1 LKLLGYQKD
10 SNFWVIR
17 WHKSCIFRTT
27 NATFSCRMHL
37 NGTIS
42 NDTPGVVTR
51 ELFMK
56 WIQNLLGFFYD
67 ILFGCRHWSQTRPF
81 TLEQQTYKVCLDCGK
96 QIYYSTER
104 MTPLSAREV
113 RRMKAATTAPITV
126 ISTSMNAGGFLTR
139 RANKSNAAA

>member
-1 LKLLGYQKD
+1 M
-10 SNFWVIR
+10 N
-17 WHKSCIFRTT
+17 
-27 NATFSCRMHL
+27 
-37 NGTIS
+37 
-42 NDTPGVVTR
+42 
-51 ELFMK
+51 
-56 WIQNLLGFFYD
+56 WIQSLLGFFYD

-113 RRMKAATTAPITV
+113 RRMKTAANGPVTV
-126 ISTSMNAGGFLTR
+126 ISTAMNTEGFLTP